1 MSSIRLKPDEL
12 DLLAR
17 LIDRRD
23 SAHLA
28 GITTDPFSAIELNG
42 GVSVLACPGRTGREQ
57 AATLT
62 IHRLRSAG
70 LFQVISEN
78 KSTLTFDLV
87 DDVRDQLEL
96 LREAAGQPS
105 LVGQERAA
113 RASAEDQLSGLQ
125 VKVEADAGEREARR
139 QATSKRVGRWA
150 FRVALIGLVAV
161 YLLATAIMALATTVV
176 IAGIVAAGLLGLIG
190 VLSWG
195 FHLDAFAAAHWVE
208 TRVAGRFKGWL
219 DAFEMDE
226 HG

>member
-1 MSSIRLKPDEL
+1 MSIRLKPDEL

-28 GITTDPFSAIELNG
+28 GITTDPFYALELNG
-42 GVSVLACPGRTGREQ
+42 GVSVLVCPGRTGRDQ
-57 AATLT
+57 VATLT
-62 IHRLRSAG
+62 IHRLRSVG
-70 LFQVISEN
+70 LFHVISEN
-78 KSTLTFDLV
+78 KNTLTFDLV

-113 RASAEDQLSGLQ
+113 RANAEDQLSRLQ
-125 VKVEADAGEREARR
+125 VNVEADAGEREARR
-139 QATSKRVGRWA
+139 QATSRRVGRWA

-161 YLLATAIMALATTVV
+161 YLLATAIVALATTVV

-190 VLSWG
+190 VLSWA

-208 TRVAGRFKGWL
+208 TRVAGRFGRWL
-219 DAFEMDE
+219 DSFETDE